1 MVDKSTVK
9 VQKENRLLSENSFLE
24 TLFIADDIIKIEDVL
39 DVSGA
44 QREQLY
50 AEEGDIERVL
60 LENTVDITLRKNPK
74 ELP

>member
-60 LENTVDITLRKNPK
+60 LENTVDITLRKDPK
-74 ELP
+74 ELS